1 MDRLTIFI
9 AVALMLV
16 VLMVVCL
23 SVSIYNLYS
32 AVNELKLRHDQ
43 LEDGFADFM
52 DEYYQTEQLWPVD
65 MQFIG

>member
-9 AVALMLV
+9 AVALVLV

>member
-9 AVALMLV
+9 AVALVLV
-16 VLMVVCL
+16 VLMVVFL

>member
-9 AVALMLV
+9 AVALVLA
-16 VLMVVCL
+16 VLMVVFL

-65 MQFIG
+65 MMYIG